1 MPDSPGRPSREPTPE
16 TPTEPGPPDAESD
29 QDAVSG
35 ESGGSDH
42 HLFSSN
48 GKLHVLPHGLS
59 ERLHLPEDVEVI
71 DPRFR
76 RYWHS
81 YLVQAFLATVTML
94 TILIFVDS
102 LADAALAA
110 GLGSSIVILFVHPS
124 ASAAKARSVI
134 GGHTLALLVGMACSL
149 LLFDSSMG
157 EIFAQNRFFSDSALA
172 ISVGLVILIMA
183 VTNTEHPPAAAT
195 VLGMAIQPIDPLR
208 TAVFISA
215 IILLALI
222 HYLFKFRLQDLI

>member
-1 MPDSPGRPSREPTPE
+1 LPDNLGQPGREPE
-16 TPTEPGPPDAESD
+16 TETPGEFETTDTDAGLVAVRDAAGANNLHLLPSD
-29 QDAVSG
+29 GRV
-35 ESGGSDH
+35 
-42 HLFSSN
+42 
-48 GKLHVLPHGLS
+48 HVLPHRLS
-59 ERLHLPEDVEVI
+59 KQLHLPEHVEVV

-81 YLVQAFLATVTML
+81 YVVQAVLATVTML
-94 TILIFVDS
+94 FILLFVDS

-110 GLGSSIVILFVHPS
+110 GLGSSVAILFVHPS

-134 GGHTLALLVGMACSL
+134 GGHSLALLFGVGCSL
-149 LLFDSSMG
+149 LIFHSSAG
-157 EIFAQNRFFSDSALA
+157 EFIAQNQVLSDIALA
-172 ISVGLVILIMA
+172 ASVGMVILIMA

-208 TAVFISA
+208 TAVFIAA

-222 HYLFKFRLQDLI
+222 HLLFKSRLHDLI